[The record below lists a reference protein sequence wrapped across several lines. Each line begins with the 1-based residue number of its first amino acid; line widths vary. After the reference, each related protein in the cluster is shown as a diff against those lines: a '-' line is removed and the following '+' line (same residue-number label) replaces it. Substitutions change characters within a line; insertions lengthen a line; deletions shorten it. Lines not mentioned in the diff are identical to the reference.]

1 MIAVAAIWLSSKRVF
16 ASGGQADCAKIQK
29 STNIGPWRSLASAL
43 AWGARGPGFKS
54 RRPDQIPQ
62 RLTLRGLH
70 YNHGLAPKF
79 SPKWTPVA
87 NCYFLLP
94 LRSHRVRPLHQLVE
108 LHRAV

>member
-54 RRPDQIPQ
+54 RRPDQLFQ
-62 RLTLRGLH
+62 TLPDSNGGSQILAVDICVDRTC
-70 YNHGLAPKF
+70 HGSMPK
-79 SPKWTPVA
+79 TGATCLPVGRHG
-87 NCYFLLP
+87 CYTGF
-94 LRSHRVRPLHQLVE
+94 
-108 LHRAV
+108 